1 MSGSPLVLFIG
12 AQPASTRRRRERSR
26 FDPDRRGRD
35 ALVDGFAEFAAAGA
49 PGGFDVAKTESH
61 VRVVFVDGE
70 RASTSPASP
79 FVIANIAAP
88 SGLVA
93 EEETEA
99 SA

>member
-1 MSGSPLVLFIG
+1 MAPGALVLPSG
-12 AQPASTRRRRERSR
+12 AKPTI
-26 FDPDRRGRD
+26 DRN
-35 ALVDGFAEFAAAGA
+35 
-49 PGGFDVAKTESH
+49 
-61 VRVVFVDGE
+61 
-70 RASTSPASP
+70 

>member
-1 MSGSPLVLFIG
+1 MTQRKIGDVIHIGDVVLPSG
-12 AQPASTRRRRERSR
+12 
-26 FDPDRRGRD
+26 
-35 ALVDGFAEFAAAGA
+35 
-49 PGGFDVAKTESH
+49 AKPTIA
-61 VRVVFVDGE
+61 RN
-70 RASTSPASP
+70 